1 MFYFLYK
8 ISPTSLGLLMCLDFQ
23 FFGFNMLLG
32 LAMESIYFEY
42 LTLASIALFFSVLV
56 KMRLAFMA
64 VRFQNA
70 NNPNIN
76 ERNCSNPVISFAIK
90 VLVFLSVFYIA
101 SFF

>member
-1 MFYFLYK
+1 M
-8 ISPTSLGLLMCLDFQ
+8 LMCLDFQ

-42 LTLASIALFFSVLV
+42 LTLASISLFFGVLV

-64 VRFQNA
+64 VRMQHA

-90 VLVFLSVFYIA
+90 VLVA
-101 SFF
+101 